1 MSKNKV
7 DIDAFDLVERK
18 ALANRV
24 VAGSQLASSPKLQSF
39 FLYVV
44 DCAIRDRPEEATEQ
58 QIGVNVFG
66 RKPGYSSGDDSIVR
80 SQARLL
86 RLKLSSYFLT
96 DGADE
101 PLVIEIPKGQYLP
114 IFRDKESSNPISSS
128 EAAGLLEEEMLS
140 SAEVSTKSGTQITPH
155 KPLFSRGK
163 PPIWIYLTFL
173 AAVFGMM
180 AGIWGYQRWT
190 LTKTPGR
197 DAIWA
202 PLMTPAKTTLV
213 IFSNPLFN
221 GNPITGLR
229 LANPET
235 TAADPEQDDETYTGT
250 GEVAAI
256 YRLTRFFDD
265 RDARFILKRSRLVT
279 WDEARSSNL
288 IFVGASS
295 QNTAL
300 HDVPTLSEF
309 AIDLDEKGIGY
320 IVNQHPRSG
329 EPIRFPRQDRGQETA
344 IMALLPGLEPGT
356 HILLFSGLTTVGT
369 QAAVEY
375 ACRPENIA
383 RLVQQ
388 AGTTNG
394 EANPFEAVLRVGI
407 SKGVAVNSQLLLLH
421 RRPELHG

>member
-1 MSKNKV
+1 MHKGKV
-7 DIDAFDLVERK
+7 DIDAFDLMERK
-18 ALANRV
+18 ALADRV
-24 VAGSQLASSPKLQSF
+24 AAGSQLTSSPKLQSF

-44 DCAIRDRPEEATEQ
+44 DCAIRERPDEATEQ
-58 QIGVNVFG
+58 QIGVHVFG

-86 RLKLSSYFLT
+86 RLKLSAYFST
-96 DGADE
+96 EGADE
-101 PLVIEIPKGQYLP
+101 PLIIEIPKGHYLP
-114 IFRDKESSNPISSS
+114 VFRDKESSDPISSS

-140 SAEVSTKSGTQITPH
+140 SAEVSTKSLQQTTTPT
-155 KPLFSRGK
+155 PLFSRGK
-163 PPIWIYLTFL
+163 PPVWLYITIL
-173 AAVFGMM
+173 ASLLGVV
-180 AGIWGYQRWT
+180 AGAWGYQHWT
-190 LTKTPGR
+190 ASRTSSR
-197 DAIWA
+197 DPIWA
-202 PLMTPAKTTLV
+202 PMMAPAKTTLV

-221 GNPITGLR
+221 GNPVTGLR
-229 LANPET
+229 LA
-235 TAADPEQDDETYTGT
+235 DPESAELNPDQDDETYTGT

-265 RDARFILKRSRLVT
+265 RRASFILKRSRLVT

-288 IFVGASS
+288 IFVGAPS

-309 AIDLDEKGIGY
+309 GISLDDRGIGY
-320 IVNQHPRSG
+320 IVNQHPHPG
-329 EPIRFPRQDRGQETA
+329 EPVRFLSQDKTQETA

-356 HILLFSGLTTVGT
+356 HIMIFSGLTTVGT

-388 AGTTNG
+388 VGTTNG
-394 EANPFEAVLRVGI
+394 EANSFEAVLRVGI
-407 SKGVAVNSQLLLLH
+407 SKGVAVNSQLLLMH
-421 RRPELHG
+421 RR